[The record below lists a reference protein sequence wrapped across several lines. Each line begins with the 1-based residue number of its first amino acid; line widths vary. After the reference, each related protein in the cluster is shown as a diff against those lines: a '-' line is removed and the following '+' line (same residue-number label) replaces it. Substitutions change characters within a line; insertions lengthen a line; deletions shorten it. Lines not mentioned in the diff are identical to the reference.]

1 MASWSEVLDGCG
13 DGSGGVEPPPHAA
26 VSTRKSLDM
35 TCTTS
40 GGDAVLVNLP
50 HDLAARVF
58 ATLPPHARARCAV
71 VCKSWRDM
79 MKELPPEQ
87 LWRELDF
94 TTDPTCKV
102 RLLARVSF
110 FIVAFLLFLF
120 FCFSTTHKHRQH
132 QNTQG
137 TREAAPPKRMRPTR
151 RHHHHHTP
159 SLRRWTATW

>member
-1 MASWSEVLDGCG
+1 MASWSEVLGGCG
-13 DGSGGVEPPPHAA
+13 GGSGGVEPPPHAA
-26 VSTRKSLDM
+26 AATSSRKSLDV

-79 MKELPPEQ
+79 MNELPPEQ

-110 FIVAFLLFLF
+110 FFFVVAFLAIIYTVILFI
-120 FCFSTTHKHRQH
+120 FSQPHTKHRQH
-132 QNTQG
+132 HLHQHTKTHN
-137 TREAAPPKRMRPTR
+137 PPR
-151 RHHHHHTP
+151 R
-159 SLRRWTATW
+159 SD

>member
-1 MASWSEVLDGCG
+1 MASWGEVLG
-13 DGSGGVEPPPHAA
+13 GSGTDGGDVEPPPHAA
-26 VSTRKSLDM
+26 VYSSRKSLDV

-110 FIVAFLLFLF
+110 SVVAFF
-120 FCFSTTHKHRQH
+120 FIEPTFPFFSVEPHTSLVSGYQQFKAHKRR
-132 QNTQG
+132 N
-137 TREAAPPKRMRPTR
+137 PPR
-151 RHHHHHTP
+151 R
-159 SLRRWTATW
+159 SD